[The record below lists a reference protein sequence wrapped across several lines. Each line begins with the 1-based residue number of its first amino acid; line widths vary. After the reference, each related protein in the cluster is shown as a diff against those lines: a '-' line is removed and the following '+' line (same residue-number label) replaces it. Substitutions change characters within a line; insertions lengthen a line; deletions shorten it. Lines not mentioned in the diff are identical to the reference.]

1 MGSPCERSPQ
11 PPGPSVVGSRI
22 LAGSAGPHRTGRVG
36 RAEVPTEKES
46 EVTRI
51 ASVTRSEAG
60 SRLREAERLLAE
72 HPAYH
77 VYRECLALQR
87 SIEAVFLP
95 NLRELLALLEQAA
108 TDEQLAIELVQNV
121 RPPVVR
127 ERFQALVTQRLHNY
141 LASTTS
147 LVDHVR
153 RVMRGRS
160 DPLAEEYERRKA
172 ALRQHPEV
180 DFMVGLRNFTLH
192 RVLPLVG
199 HTLSIQNVNT
209 AGQSMASEVQLSV
222 AELLEWKGWSAG
234 SRTYVKGQGDGVVLR
249 AVVRL
254 HGELIAS
261 FSVWLHTQLV
271 TGNAGGIE
279 ELNRLVVAR
288 NAELIGGDVG
298 LAKRVTDEWTARRSG
313 LSDLSS

>member
-1 MGSPCERSPQ
+1 
-11 PPGPSVVGSRI
+11 
-22 LAGSAGPHRTGRVG
+22 
-36 RAEVPTEKES
+36 
-46 EVTRI
+46 
-51 ASVTRSEAG
+51 
-60 SRLREAERLLAE
+60 
-72 HPAYH
+72 
-77 VYRECLALQR
+77 
-87 SIEAVFLP
+87 
-95 NLRELLALLEQAA
+95 LRELLTLLEQAA

-121 RPPVVR
+121 RPPIVR

-192 RVLPLVG
+192 RALPLVG
-199 HTLSIQNVNT
+199 HMLSIQNVNT
-209 AGQSMASEVQLSV
+209 PGQSMASEVQLSV
-222 AELLEWKGWSAG
+222 AELLDWKGWSMG

-261 FSVWLHTQLV
+261 FNVWLHTQLV
-271 TGNAGGIE
+271 TENAGGIE

-288 NAELIGGDVG
+288 NAELIGGDVE